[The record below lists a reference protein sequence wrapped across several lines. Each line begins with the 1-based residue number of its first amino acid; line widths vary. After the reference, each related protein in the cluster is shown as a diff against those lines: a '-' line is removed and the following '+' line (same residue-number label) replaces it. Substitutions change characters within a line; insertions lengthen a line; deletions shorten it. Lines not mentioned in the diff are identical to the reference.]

1 MAMLRTKST
10 LLALTCATLGLA
22 SGCDIFLGQVL
33 VGSGIPVIEVRETE
47 PFLGVDVGGAIHAEV
62 IVGQPQSIEISGD
75 DNIVPF
81 IITDVRDGTLVIK
94 TDHRGRMRPKERLM
108 VTIVTPE
115 LQRLDVSG
123 ACDVEVEGLEAGEF
137 NVDISGASQVAV
149 SGRCDQLVAG
159 ISGASEL
166 QAVGMEAESVKI
178 DASGASSAKVMA
190 TDYLIAD
197 ASGASTIRYA
207 GDPGS
212 VKVDKSGASSIKAIR
227 VASEE

>member
-1 MAMLRTKST
+1 M
-10 LLALTCATLGLA
+10 
-22 SGCDIFLGQVL
+22 
-33 VGSGIPVIEVRETE
+33 
-47 PFLGVDVGGAIHAEV
+47 
-62 IVGQPQSIEISGD
+62 GQPQSIEISGD

-137 NVDISGASQVAV
+137 NVDISGASQVAAKR
-149 SGRCDQLVAG
+149 SLRSARRGDLGRVRA
-159 ISGASEL
+159 
-166 QAVGMEAESVKI
+166 QAVGDGSRVRQDRRERSV
-178 DASGASSAKVMA
+178 GRKVMA